1 MALPNQNVSF
11 VHLPN
16 GIRLKAGQGYDYG
29 LNSTISFNEL
39 ELVGLDAS
47 TNAILKINGPTPT
60 GTADVNLDGYFTP
73 TRCYNAVYNDYAE
86 CFACNDVYSH
96 SDLIRNIIALDPVTK
111 KAIPALWH
119 HKAVVG
125 VASDS
130 YAYLINGTQKE
141 IDSGEKT
148 AVGMA
153 GTLWVKC
160 APHPTRKF
168 DLGDFVTTHPTLAG
182 YGVAVSP
189 EQVSDMLK
197 YMGKIVGK
205 IIDWDEE
212 QTVAKILIINR

>member
-1 MALPNQNVSF
+1 MAIPIAHVN
-11 VHLPN
+11 LPN
-16 GIRLKAGQGYDYG
+16 GIRLKAGQSYDY
-29 LNSTISFNEL
+29 NQSSTISFRSI
-39 ELVGLDAS
+39 ELVGLGGDGKATLS
-47 TNAILKINGPTPT
+47 INGSTPT
-60 GTADVNLDGYFTP
+60 GTAKVTLNGYFTP

-86 CFACNDVYSH
+86 CFVCDDSYSH
-96 SDLIRNIIALDPVTK
+96 NDLIRNIIALDPVTK

-130 YAYLINGTQKE
+130 YAYLINGTQQE